1 MPRSSLFKDSIPFHR
16 KSTTILLASAS
27 LIYTSQTF
35 NTPFFKFS
43 LIIKRISNSYSPL
56 SHLSY
61 LNCIL
66 EWPNCNLL
74 FCFLIIEGGFSKHFT
89 ISKIQELKL

>member
-35 NTPFFKFS
+35 NTPFFKCS
-43 LIIKRISNSYSPL
+43 LIIKRIFNSYSPL

-61 LNCIL
+61 LNCIF

-74 FCFLIIEGGFSKHFT
+74 FCFLIIEGCFSKHFT
-89 ISKIQELKL
+89 ISKI